1 MVTRAKIERVLRKA
15 MLDLCL
21 EEYSF
26 QVSTKI
32 PSILIEVV
40 SDLTHYLQ
48 PHVWRRIKSGYT
60 DDQVGQKVGLEEGGA
75 ECHTRR
81 NEK

>member
-1 MVTRAKIERVLRKA
+1 

-48 PHVWRRIKSGYT
+48 PHVWQRIKSGYT
-60 DDQVGQKVGLEEGGA
+60 NDQVGRKVGLEEG
-75 ECHTRR
+75 EQNVTREEMR
-81 NEK
+81 NKKTLN